1 MHIVFTEIVGIA
13 LAFFSVTWLILGI
26 ITLIST
32 SKRQQQMSVVLILL
46 VLIGVGIYLGTTA
59 STPFRRAYINLPMRE
74 LAASLIQN
82 GLGLVAGVVLA
93 LGLYVIARR
102 AQSTKHWR
110 FVVISSI
117 GLIVIYGGTLL
128 WLYKT
133 TFVPDLDQ
141 VTTDTT
147 ATSGITITDNIPITF
162 FENKVVK
169 APTAME
175 LGPNGEL
182 YVASLNGFI
191 WILKDTNGDNV
202 ADSVTEFAS
211 GLTKPEGLLWSKDGL
226 YVNEGG
232 ALKLMTD
239 TDGDGKADKTKVIAD
254 GFPSESYAFH
264 QNNGLTFGP
273 GGRIYM
279 GSGSTTDHRPE
290 TNPKSARIFSMN
302 PDGSDFKVF
311 ATGVRNPYGIIP
323 APDGKG
329 FFAVDNG
336 SSGCI
341 DTPTQIDDCNPL
353 TMVDVPEE
361 VNYIYEGGD
370 YGFPKYFGIPPQDSG
385 TEPPMVTLPDHSA
398 PTGIELYKG
407 DKLPAKYVGR
417 LIVSMWLRNEVDSI
431 VYDQIDDI
439 HYIGEARPF
448 ITGLLGPS
456 AVINSPN
463 GGLYISSF
471 SGNAIYLVGNK

>member
-1 MHIVFTEIVGIA
+1 MHIDFSEILGIV
-13 LAFFSVTWLILGI
+13 LVFFSLTWLILGA
-26 ITLIST
+26 ITITST
-32 SKRQQQMSVVLILL
+32 ARRQQLLSFILIIL
-46 VLIGVGIYLGTTA
+46 VLVGFGSYLGLTA

-74 LAASLIQN
+74 LASSLIEN
-82 GLGLVAGVVLA
+82 GLGFGVGVVIALA
-93 LGLYVIARR
+93 LYVIARR
-102 AQSTKHWR
+102 AQRNHHWR

-117 GLIVIYGGTLL
+117 GMVIVFGGVLL

-141 VTTDTT
+141 VTTDTSST
-147 ATSGITITDNIPITF
+147 GEITITDNIPISF

-175 LGPNGEL
+175 LGPDGEL

-191 WILKDTNGDNV
+191 WILKDTNKDTV

-211 GLTKPEGLLWSKDGL
+211 GLTKPEGLAWSTDGL
-226 YVNEGG
+226 YVNVGG
-232 ALKLMTD
+232 ALILMTD
-239 TDGDGKADKTKVIAD
+239 TDGDGKADKTKTIVD

-273 GGRIYM
+273 GGLLYM

-290 TNPKSARIFSMN
+290 TNPKAARIFSMN
-302 PDGSDFKVF
+302 PDGSNFKVF

-323 APDGKG
+323 APDGNG

-336 SSGCI
+336 SSGCL
-341 DTPTQIDDCNPL
+341 DTATETDNCTNLI
-353 TMVDVPEE
+353 DVPEE

-370 YGFPKYFGIPPQDSG
+370 FGFPHYFGIPPQDSG
-385 TEPPMVTLPDHSA
+385 TEPPVVTLPDHAA

-407 DKLPAKYVGR
+407 DKLPVKYIGR
-417 LIVSMWLRNEVDSI
+417 LIVTMWLRNEVNSI
-431 VYDQIDDI
+431 ILYKLDDK
-439 HYIGEARPF
+439 HYTGEVRPF

-456 AVINSPN
+456 SVINAPN

-471 SGNAIYLVGNK
+471 SGNAIYYVGNK

>member
-1 MHIVFTEIVGIA
+1 MHIEFTQIVGIA
-13 LAFFSVTWLILGI
+13 LVFFSLIWLVLSM
-26 ITLIST
+26 ITLVSV
-32 SKRQQQMSVVLILL
+32 SSRRQHSSFILLLL
-46 VLIGVGIYLGTTA
+46 VLVGFAIYLGLTA

-74 LAASLIQN
+74 MAEALIQD
-82 GLGLVAGVVLA
+82 GLGFVLGAAVAMLIYVV
-93 LGLYVIARR
+93 ARR
-102 AQSTKHWR
+102 SEQTHYWR
-110 FVVISSI
+110 FLLISSL
-117 GLIVIYGGTLL
+117 GLIVVFAGVLS
-128 WLYKT
+128 WLYMT

-147 ATSGITITDNIPITF
+147 ATSGISIADNIPISF

-191 WILKDTNGDNV
+191 WVLKDTNNDNV

-211 GLTKPEGLLWSKDGL
+211 GLTKPEGLAWSKDGL
-226 YVNEGG
+226 YVNVGG
-232 ALKLMTD
+232 ALILLTD
-239 TDGDGKADKTKVIAD
+239 TDGDGKADKTRTIVD

-264 QNNGLTFGP
+264 QNNGLTFGLD
-273 GGRIYM
+273 GRLYM

-311 ATGVRNPYGIIP
+311 ATGVRNPYGFIP

-341 DTPTQIDDCNPL
+341 DTASETDNCSNPI
-353 TMVDVPEE
+353 DVPEE

-385 TEPPMVTLPDHSA
+385 TEPPIVTLPDHGA

-417 LIVSMWLRNEVDSI
+417 LIVSMWLRNEVYSI
-431 VYDQIDDI
+431 ILYKLDDK
-439 HYIGEARPF
+439 HYTGEVRPF
-448 ITGLLGPS
+448 ISGLLGPS

-463 GGLYISSF
+463 GGLYIASF
-471 SGNAIYLVGNK
+471 SGNAIYYVGNK